1 MPGRRGFGI
10 ASPECVCVC
19 VCVCIY
25 TGTASEAQNTEKAAM
40 SDKEVFVAHINKL
53 FSWLRSTC
61 TLDSVDARSDIR
73 VQDYSQK
80 FVIWLM
86 SRFPVGP
93 GLLATTNNTPAMWVR
108 KLTAVCKGLNEM
120 RTEPRGRL
128 LFVDMSDG
136 TALEGPVQHWTYC
149 DVCGV

>member
-1 MPGRRGFGI
+1 
-10 ASPECVCVC
+10 
-19 VCVCIY
+19 
-25 TGTASEAQNTEKAAM
+25 M

-73 VQDYSQK
+73 VQDYSQN

-86 SRFPVGP
+86 SRFPVRP

-128 LFVDMSDG
+128 LLVEISDA
-136 TALEGPVQHWTYC
+136 TAREAPVQWRSHR
-149 DVCGV
+149 DAQGN

>member
-1 MPGRRGFGI
+1 M
-10 ASPECVCVC
+10 C

-73 VQDYSQK
+73 VQDYSQN

-86 SRFPVGP
+86 SRFPVRP

-128 LFVDMSDG
+128 LLVEMSDA
-136 TALEGPVQHWTYC
+136 TAREAPVQQRSYR
-149 DVCGV
+149 DARGS